1 LREGVEARVF
11 AAIPGEEVEGAIAV
25 DFASPDGAPP
35 SFCKAASLAGAIA
48 ETRSLSFSEGSLMD
62 VVEGAPARLGVP
74 GPTEDIPPG
83 IGEAVPEPEGEA
95 FEASA
100 FVVDKNFDLS
110 STNSTVLATPAGLSG
125 YSDRLRLTFHLVVPF
140 PTFYTSYLNS

>member
-25 DFASPDGAPP
+25 DFASPEGAPP
-35 SFCKAASLAGAIA
+35 SFCRAASLAGAIA
-48 ETRSLSFSEGSLMD
+48 ETSSLSFSEGSLID

-74 GPTEDIPPG
+74 GPAEAIPPG

-110 STNSTVLATPAGLSG
+110 SIRSIASATSAGRSGSSSLS
-125 YSDRLRLTFHLVVPF
+125 
-140 PTFYTSYLNS
+140 

>member
-1 LREGVEARVF
+1 MREGVEARVF

-25 DFASPDGAPP
+25 DFASPEGAPP
-35 SFCKAASLAGAIA
+35 SFCRAASLAGAIA
-48 ETRSLSFSEGSLMD
+48 ETSSLSFSEGSLMD
-62 VVEGAPARLGVP
+62 AVEGAPARLGVP
-74 GPTEDIPPG
+74 GPTEEIPPG

-110 STNSTVLATPAGLSG
+110 SIRSIASATSAGRSGSSSLS
-125 YSDRLRLTFHLVVPF
+125 
-140 PTFYTSYLNS
+140 